1 MGLGVKTNQRAV
13 MISCAV
19 WTGTSRVLNTDH
31 FQASVEIKL
40 PFCSSFG
47 SPQCWIN
54 VCHEDEKFPSKS
66 RTYSK
71 AILLFSFW
79 LIHCWRL
86 FESCI
91 VNYFFW
97 LNVFLILWRKLKF
110 FFFFFGGG
118 GVLLMLWNF
127 LILFYD
133 WGIKMALCLY
143 DFCPKRCGLFMI
155 LRLAAR
161 HVQSCISDV

>member
-1 MGLGVKTNQRAV
+1 MVAELYRECQEGMGLGVKTNQRAV

-110 FFFFFGGG
+110 FFFFWWGRSTSHA
-118 GVLLMLWNF
+118 LELPNIILW
-127 LILFYD
+127 
-133 WGIKMALCLY
+133 
-143 DFCPKRCGLFMI
+143 
-155 LRLAAR
+155 LRN
-161 HVQSCISDV
+161 